1 MKNLLT
7 EKNFMW
13 LAIIACAVLSL
24 TKAFHKGRQVERKRM
39 APIQKHWD
47 QEERGMQIERRERMK
62 QRGNKNLTPKQR
74 KAAKELSEL
83 SEEGMMQFYRA
94 QESDEHTRANE
105 ARFGA
110 HDFFLGKNGKQNG
123 SD

>member
-24 TKAFHKGRQVERKRM
+24 TRAFQKGRESERKRM
-39 APIQKHWD
+39 TPNQSHWD

-62 QRGNKNLTPKQR
+62 KRGNPKQPSLM
-74 KAAKELSEL
+74 E
-83 SEEGMMQFYRA
+83 FYRS
-94 QESDEHTRANE
+94 QESNEHGEANE
-105 ARFGA
+105 PRLGA
-110 HDFFLGKNGKQNG
+110 HDFFLGQDAKLW
-123 SD
+123 D

>member
-1 MKNLLT
+1 MKKYIT

-47 QEERGMQIERRERMK
+47 QEERGMKIERQKRMK
-62 QRGNKNLTPKQR
+62 QRGNSKQN
-74 KAAKELSEL
+74 KAAKGLGESP
-83 SEEGMMQFYRA
+83 MMQFYRS
-94 QESDEHTRANE
+94 QESNEHTEANQPK
-105 ARFGA
+105 FGS
-110 HDFFLGKNGKQNG
+110 HDFFLGKDKELW
-123 SD
+123 DK